1 MKAIIMAGGFGTRLR
16 PLTANIPKPMVPVVN
31 KPMMYHIVNLLKQ
44 HSLNDI
50 IASLFYHPNVI
61 SDYFQNGQNF
71 GINMRY
77 VRAEADYGTAGSVKN
92 AVVTLGLVN
101 DQILIISGDV
111 LTDINLTKAVEF
123 HNSKKADAT
132 LVLTRVTNPLQ
143 YGVVITN
150 EDGKITRFLEK
161 PTWGEVF
168 SDTVNTGIYIL
179 EPKIFDLI
187 PFREEFDF
195 SKDLFPLMLRN
206 NMNLYGYIS
215 DGYWCDIGGLYDYQE
230 AHLDVLTKKL
240 KLEIDGEEKNNAI
253 HSENTIIKTAEENLR
268 GMNIIG
274 RRTIIEPD
282 VKLSNTVI
290 GNNCIIQSGTHL
302 KNCVIWDNTSIG
314 RNCELSADVVG
325 YNCKIGDNVI
335 IADNVFISDK
345 CTIGDN
351 ARLFANIKLWPEK
364 VVENSA
370 VMNRSLVLEDRW
382 LKELFTDARVSG
394 ISNIEMNPEFG
405 AKLGAAFGVFLGEGK
420 TVVTSRDSDNV
431 SRMMNRALICGLISA
446 GVNVN
451 DLRAMPIPMVRH
463 ELNTGNE
470 AGGIHV
476 RKSPYNK
483 AVTDIIFFD
492 SNGRDL
498 PTKKTKAIERIFF
511 GEDYLRAPAHKVGSI
526 FFTER
531 TTEIYR
537 QNFLSSLKLEA
548 IRKAKFK
555 IVLDYS
561 NGVAATIFPNLLGS
575 FECQSI
581 ALNSHLDPTKLTR
594 EENEIQE
601 SLKQISHIVTS
612 LQYDL
617 GCMIDAGSE
626 RITIVDESGS
636 ILDGERLLT
645 LVVKLFLDVYPETK
659 RIAVPIIAPSEIDI
673 IASKCSVMKTKNS
686 HLAMM
691 EAASDKSVSFVGGTK
706 GGFIY
711 TDFFFASDAMFS
723 FAKLLELL
731 AVSGQKLSDLN
742 KQVLHFYSIKQDVF
756 CPWNLKGKVM
766 RYLSTETEQMDREII
781 DGVKIKFPTND
792 DAVAVHVIPDKER
805 PLFHIKSEA
814 KTEIT
819 ALHLAEKYVKLIEK
833 WRDA

>member
-16 PLTANIPKPMVPVVN
+16 PLTANIPKPMVPMVN
-31 KPMMYHIVNLLKQ
+31 KPMMYHIVELLKEHNIKQ
-44 HSLNDI
+44 I
-50 IASLFYHPNVI
+50 VASLFYHPEVI
-61 SDYFQNGQNF
+61 SEYFQNGEKF
-71 GINMRY
+71 GVSMSY

-92 AVVTLGLVN
+92 ATVSLGLIN

-111 LTDINLTKAVEF
+111 LTDINLTKAIDF

-132 LVLTRVTNPLQ
+132 LVLTRVSNPLQ

-150 EDGKITRFLEK
+150 DEGRITRFLEK

-168 SDTVNTGIYIL
+168 SDTINTGIYIL
-179 EPKIFDLI
+179 EPKVLELV

-195 SKDLFPLMLRN
+195 SKDLFPLMLRK

-215 DGYWCDIGGLYDYQE
+215 DGYWRDIGSLYDYQE
-230 AHLDVLTKKL
+230 AHLDILSQNVGIEVEGKKENNLIIGENSVL
-240 KLEIDGEEKNNAI
+240 
-253 HSENTIIKTAEENLR
+253 KTAPENLH

-274 RRTIIEPD
+274 KRTIIEEN

-290 GNNCIIQSGTHL
+290 GNNCVIHSGTNL
-302 KNCVIWDNTSIG
+302 KNCVIWDGTTIG
-314 RNCELSADVVG
+314 NHCELSADVVG
-325 YNCKIGDNVI
+325 YNCKIGNNVMI
-335 IADNVFISDK
+335 GDNVFISDR
-345 CTIGDN
+345 CVIGDN

-364 VVENSA
+364 VIENSA
-370 VMNRSLVLEDRW
+370 VLNRSLVLEDRW

-405 AKLGAAFGVFLGEGK
+405 AKLGAAFGVFIGEGK

-451 DLRAMPIPMVRH
+451 DLRAMPIPLVRH
-463 ELNTGNE
+463 ELSTGNE

-483 AVTDIIFFD
+483 AMTDIIFFD

-498 PTKKTKAIERIFF
+498 PVRKTKSIERIFF
-511 GEDYLRAPAHKVGSI
+511 GEDYMRAPAHKVGGI

-531 TTEIYR
+531 TTEIYK
-537 QNFLSSLKLEA
+537 QKFLSSLKLDA
-548 IRKAKFK
+548 IKKAKFK

-575 FECQSI
+575 FECQSV
-581 ALNSHLDPTKLTR
+581 ALNSHLDPKKLTR
-594 EENEIQE
+594 EEKEIKE

-612 LQYDL
+612 LQYDI

-626 RITIVDESGS
+626 RITIVDEKGE
-636 ILDGERLLT
+636 ILDGDRLLT
-645 LVVKLFLDVYPETK
+645 LFVKLYLDVYPETR
-659 RIAVPIIAPSEIDI
+659 RIAVPIIAPSEIDV
-673 IASKCSVMKTKNS
+673 IASKCYIMKTKNS

-706 GGFIY
+706 GGFIF
-711 TDFFFASDAMFS
+711 TDFFFASDAMYS
-723 FAKLLELL
+723 LAKLLELL
-731 AVSGQKLSDLN
+731 ALSGKKLGELN
-742 KQVLHFYSIKQDVF
+742 KEIVRYYSVEQDVL

-766 RYLSTETEQMDREII
+766 RYISTETENMDRELV
-781 DGVKIKFPTND
+781 DGVKIKFHGGD
-792 DAVAVHVIPDKER
+792 DAVAVQIIPDKER
-805 PLFHIKSEA
+805 PLFHIKAEA
-814 KTEIT
+814 KSETT
-819 ALHLAEKYVKLIEK
+819 ALHLAEKYSKLIEK
-833 WRDA
+833 WRDE